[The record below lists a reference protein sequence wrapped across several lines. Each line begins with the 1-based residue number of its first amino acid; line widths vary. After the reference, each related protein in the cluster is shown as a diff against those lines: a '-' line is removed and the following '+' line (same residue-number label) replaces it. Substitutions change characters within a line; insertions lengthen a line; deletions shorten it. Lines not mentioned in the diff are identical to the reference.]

1 MAALPERWE
10 VRAEFAALLSAE
22 LVGAGRLAKAV
33 YSYTVKDFGAEM
45 PVLVLGSGGTRRV
58 PFTARGSHPGYLI
71 DLYIF
76 VLYAEIGPDADSGT
90 GELTIVPATGAAIW
104 DEQASEETLDRIE
117 SQVRELLDRNQKG
130 ATWKSVTYN
139 GDTTTEI
146 IQVGDAS
153 YRRELVPLLFNVF

>member
-1 MAALPERWE
+1 MGALPARWE
-10 VRAEFAALLSAE
+10 VRAELAALLRAE
-22 LVGAGRLAKAV
+22 LVGDGRLAKAV

-58 PFTARGSHPGYLI
+58 PFTARGTHPGYLI

-76 VLYAEIGPDADSGT
+76 VLYAEIGADADGGT
-90 GELTIVPATGAAIW
+90 GELTTDPDTGLAVW

-117 SQVRELLDRNQKG
+117 SQVRELLDRNQRG
-130 ATWKSVTYN
+130 ATWKNVTYN

-146 IQVGDAS
+146 IQVGDSS
-153 YRRELVPLLFNVF
+153 YRRELVPLLFSVY